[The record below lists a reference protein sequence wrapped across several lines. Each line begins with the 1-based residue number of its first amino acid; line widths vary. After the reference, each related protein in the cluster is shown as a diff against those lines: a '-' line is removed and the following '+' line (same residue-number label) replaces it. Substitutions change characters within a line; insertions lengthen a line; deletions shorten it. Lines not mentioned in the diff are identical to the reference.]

1 MYKMK
6 RIVAKIIDM
15 MIIVVTVMFI
25 YKLLDYFFIGTD
37 NPFIM
42 IPTAILLVMILYY
55 IYFGILGSLFF
66 DGSIGKKIVG
76 LVVVDEFNN
85 IPSINKLFLREPVV
99 EYNIINIFIILTGMA
114 TVLVFT
120 QFISSFFIILFS
132 LFIFLA
138 FLVQFIYLIFF
149 LANFDFWNKHYK
161 IMTTEEYDNLKVE
174 EAIEKSDF

>member
-15 MIIVVTVMFI
+15 LIIAVTVIFV
-25 YKLLDYFFIGTD
+25 YKLLDYFFIGSD

-42 IPTAILLVMILYY
+42 IPTALLFVMILYY

-66 DGSIGKKIVG
+66 DGSIGKKIAG

-85 IPSINKLFLREPVV
+85 IPSVNKLFFREPVV
-99 EYNIINIFIILTGMA
+99 QYNIINIFIILTGMA

-120 QFISSFFIILFS
+120 QFISSAFIILFS

-138 FLVQFIYLIFF
+138 FLVELTYLILF
-149 LANFDFWNKHYK
+149 LVNFDFWNTHYK
-161 IMTTEEYDNLKVE
+161 IITAEEYDELK
-174 EAIEKSDF
+174 